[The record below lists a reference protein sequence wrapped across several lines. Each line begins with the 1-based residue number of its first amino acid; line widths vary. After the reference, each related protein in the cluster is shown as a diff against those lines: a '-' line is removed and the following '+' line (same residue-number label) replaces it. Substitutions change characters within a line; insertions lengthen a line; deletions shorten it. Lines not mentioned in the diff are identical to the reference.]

1 MALPLQRELR
11 FFDPGP
17 GEQDGRWVGWGTG
30 GGGPVQTT
38 TVIKVRSM
46 ASPRLPLD
54 TPALKRWMV
63 IVSQVREIMWSQL
76 SRLTL
81 CHVHLRF
88 FATFFSLFLS
98 SYPNVLQPTD
108 SASFEEKR
116 RCDVPIHSVAP
127 GFLLNLR
134 GQLRHTVSVAFS
146 SSFSFLF
153 PVFYLLFFKSFS
165 TFSIQMRYFR
175 AENPN

>member
-17 GEQDGRWVGWGTG
+17 GEQDGRWVGWGT

-134 GQLRHTVSVAFS
+134 VNYDTLCRWLFLLLFHFRSLCSIFS
-146 SSFSFLF
+146 SLKAFLHY
-153 PVFYLLFFKSFS
+153 PY
-165 TFSIQMRYFR
+165 R
-175 AENPN
+175 